1 MLFKLYKKDL
11 KVLLSDKKGLMIFIL
26 MPMIL
31 TTILSCA
38 LTGSFGEPGQMDAI
52 PVGVVSLYDKEAESK
67 AYLETAI
74 QLMGENA
81 KVLETSMKDSLD
93 FESVFFDTFLGNS
106 EIKSI
111 LTIKR
116 MSESEATEALEDGTI
131 KVAIILPKGFI
142 YDQLVNFTLPNRNNI
157 GVSVIHHTDY
167 SYSGEIVESIMGSYF
182 DSINKQIVSKNTF
195 LEVGSTYLDTNQ
207 LFKEMSSVMEQ
218 DTSNKRNSVD
228 MLTIPGKR
236 LINSFTYYSIGMMGM
251 FILYS
256 AGYMGRELL
265 REKRMLTLDR
275 GVVSGV
281 HYGKVLLSKFLMTVT
296 LCFIQM
302 GALILYATFV
312 LGVGWNNPIKII
324 VGIFFSSLAVSGVG
338 VFISAITLTA
348 ENYRVANIFEN
359 LLIHLFALIGGSYIP
374 LEVLPK
380 IFLSIKYF
388 ALNGIVLD
396 LFINTYQNEGW
407 QKLSFY
413 YGFLIAITVVF
424 TFLAAVIIRRKEA
437 LSYEGIIEA

>member
-1 MLFKLYKKDL
+1 MLLKLYIKDL
-11 KVLLSDKKGLMIFIL
+11 KVILSDKKGLMIFVL

-31 TTILSCA
+31 TTILSFA
-38 LTGSFGEPGQMDAI
+38 LSGSFGEPGKMDRI
-52 PVGVVSLYDKEAESK
+52 PVAIVSLYDKASESK
-67 AYLETAI
+67 AYMETAA
-74 QLMGENA
+74 QYMGDNA
-81 KVLETSMKDSLD
+81 QTLKNSMDESLD
-93 FESVFFDTFLGNS
+93 FEAIFFDTFLGNS
-106 EIKSI
+106 EIQSI
-111 LTIKR
+111 LEVKK
-116 MSESEATEALEDGTI
+116 MSEADAMAALEDGRV
-131 KVAIILPKGFI
+131 KVAVILPEGFI

-157 GVSVIHHTDY
+157 DVKVIQHPDY
-167 SYSGEIVESIMGSYF
+167 SYSGDIVESIVGSYF
-182 DSINKQIVSKNTF
+182 DTLNKQIVSKNTY
-195 LEVGSTYLDTNQ
+195 LEAGAVYLDRDA
-207 LFKEMSSVMEQ
+207 LFSGMSEILAQ
-218 DTSNKRNSVD
+218 DNNSSREVVNI
-228 MLTIPGKR
+228 LTIPGKR

-281 HYGKVLLSKFLMTVT
+281 HYGKVLASKFMMTLTV
-296 LCFIQM
+296 CFVQM
-302 GALILYATFV
+302 SVLILYATLI

-324 VGIFFSSLAVSGVG
+324 VGIFFSAMAVSGVG

-348 ENYRVANIFEN
+348 DNYRVANIFEN

-374 LEVLPK
+374 LDVLPK

-396 LFINTYQNEGW
+396 LFINIYQNEGW

-413 YGFLIAITVVF
+413 FGFLVAITVVF
-424 TFLAAVIIRRKEA
+424 TTIAAIIIRRKEA
-437 LSYEGIIEA
+437 ATYEGFIEA